1 MRIIY
6 ADILLA
12 INLAVDYLL
21 LFAAARIAGIRFERL
36 RGLYG
41 AAIGAVYSLIILFD
55 FSKGIFVL
63 TKLIISAVMLLV
75 VFGKRKAGDFFRLLM
90 IFYICGF
97 IFSGFMMLINS
108 FVKSDSLFIK
118 GGVVYFEFSAMEIV
132 VSGTAAFIVTE
143 ILRRLFRHREPEG
156 ICVVKIMYGGKS
168 IVLKGFTDTGNS
180 LTEPFSGS
188 PVAVAFADSLEKI
201 LPKDMFSEMK
211 KDEMST
217 DKRIKNI
224 FCSTVS
230 GTVLISAFRP
240 EKFFVENEKG
250 RFFAEDILVA
260 ASENVPDKTIILG
273 KNIILSEDGKVFSEV

>member
-6 ADILLA
+6 ADILLV

-21 LFAAARIAGIRFERL
+21 LFATARIAGLRFERIK
-36 RGLYG
+36 GLLG
-41 AAIGAVYSLIILFD
+41 AIIGAVYSLMILFD
-55 FSKGIFVL
+55 FSGIVFAA
-63 TKLIISAVMLLV
+63 TKFIVSAVMLLV
-75 VFGKRKAGDFFRLLM
+75 TFGKRKAADFFRLIL

-108 FVKSDSLFIK
+108 FAKTDSFFVK

-143 ILRRLFRHREPEG
+143 ILRRLFRHGEPEG
-156 ICVVKIMYGGKS
+156 ICMVKISYRGKN

-180 LTEPFSGS
+180 LSEPFSGS
-188 PVAVAFADSLEKI
+188 PVAVASADSLEKL

-211 KDEMST
+211 KDMVST
-217 DKRIKNI
+217 DARIKSV

-230 GTVLISAFRP
+230 GTVLINAFRP
-240 EKFFVENEKG
+240 EKVVIENENG
-250 RFFAEDILVA
+250 SFIAEDILVA
-260 ASENVPDKTIILG
+260 ISENVPDKTIILG
-273 KNIILSEDGKVFSEV
+273 KNIILSEEGKVFSEV

>member
-21 LFAAARIAGIRFERL
+21 LFATARIAGLRFERL
-36 RGLYG
+36 KGLFG
-41 AAIGAVYSLIILFD
+41 AAIGAVYSLVILFD
-55 FSKGIFVL
+55 FSRAVFAV
-63 TKLIISAVMLLV
+63 TKLMISAVMLIIA
-75 VFGKRKAGDFFRLLM
+75 FGKRKAGDFFRLVL

-108 FVKSDSLFIK
+108 FAKTDSFFVK
-118 GGVVYFEFSAMEIV
+118 GGVIYFEFSAMEIV
-132 VSGTAAFIVTE
+132 VSGTAAFFVTE
-143 ILRRLFRHREPEG
+143 ILRRLFRHAEPEG
-156 ICVVKIMYGGKS
+156 ICMVKISYGEKS

-180 LTEPFSGS
+180 LSEPFSGS
-188 PVAVAFADSLEKI
+188 PVAVASADSIEKL

-211 KDEMST
+211 KEEVST
-217 DKRIKNI
+217 DPRIKSV

-240 EKFFVENEKG
+240 EKFFIENEKG
-250 RFFAEDILVA
+250 RFVAEDILVA
-260 ASENVPDKTIILG
+260 ASKNVPDKTIILG
-273 KNIILSEDGKVFSEV
+273 KNIVLSEDGKIFSEV

>member
-6 ADILLA
+6 ADILLV

-21 LFAAARIAGIRFERL
+21 LFATARIAGLRFERIK
-36 RGLYG
+36 GLLG
-41 AAIGAVYSLIILFD
+41 AIIGAVYSLIILFD
-55 FSKGIFVL
+55 FSGIVFAA
-63 TKLIISAVMLLV
+63 TKFIVSAVMLLV
-75 VFGKRKAGDFFRLLM
+75 TFGKRKPGDFFRLIL

-108 FVKSDSLFIK
+108 FVKTDSFFVK

-156 ICVVKIMYGGKS
+156 MCMVKISYRGKN

-180 LTEPFSGS
+180 LSEPFSGS
-188 PVAVAFADSLEKI
+188 PVAVASADSLEKL

-211 KDEMST
+211 KDMVST
-217 DKRIKNI
+217 DIRIKSV

-240 EKFFVENEKG
+240 EKFFIENENGK
-250 RFFAEDILVA
+250 FIAEDILVA

-273 KNIILSEDGKVFSEV
+273 KNIILSEKGKVFSEV